1 MAETKPKYIASKYRN
16 VKTTVN
22 GMTYDSAKEARRHQE
37 LLLLERAGK
46 IEALERQKPFVLV
59 GSVFLD
65 GRRKPPI
72 RYYADFCYRVCDNG
86 DYYRVVEDTK
96 SPITR
101 KDPLYRAKK
110 HMMKAIHD
118 IEITE
123 V

>member
-1 MAETKPKYIASKYRN
+1 MTETKPKYKVSKYRN
-16 VKTTVN
+16 VKTTVD
-22 GMTYDSAKEARRHQE
+22 GITYDSAKEARRHQE

-46 IEALERQKPFVLV
+46 IQALERQKPFVLC
-59 GSVFLD
+59 GSVVLG
-65 GRRKPPI
+65 GRRKPAL
-72 RYYADFCYRVCDNG
+72 RYFADFCYRVCDNG
-86 DYYRVVEDTK
+86 DYYRIVEDTK

-123 V
+123 L